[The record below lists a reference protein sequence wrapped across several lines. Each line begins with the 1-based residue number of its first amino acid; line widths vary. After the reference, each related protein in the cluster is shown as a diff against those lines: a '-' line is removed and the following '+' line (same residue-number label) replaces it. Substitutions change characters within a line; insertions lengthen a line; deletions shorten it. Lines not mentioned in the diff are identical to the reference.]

1 MVTLPELWLPILLS
15 GIAVFIAS
23 AIINMFLPYH
33 RSDYKKLPD
42 EERVMAEL
50 RKVELTPG
58 NYVFPH
64 ADGMAEMNSEAYI
77 QRRTAGPVGFLS
89 VVKSGPVSMGPQLA
103 AWFVFTLA
111 VGVLAAYVASR
122 TLPPGADYLTVFRVI
137 GATALGAYAIG
148 LWEYAIWFGR
158 SWVATLK
165 SSFDGLIYALLT
177 AGVFSWLW
185 P

>member
-1 MVTLPELWLPILLS
+1 MVTLTELWLPILVS

-23 AIINMFLPYH
+23 AIINMLLPYH

-42 EERVMAEL
+42 EEQVMAEL
-50 RKVELTPG
+50 RKVGLTPG

-64 ADGMAEMNSEAYI
+64 AGSMAEMGSDAYI
-77 QRRTAGPVGFLS
+77 QRRTAGPAGILN
-89 VVKSGPVSMGPQLA
+89 VVKSGPVSLGPQLA
-103 AWFVFTLA
+103 AWFVFTLV

-122 TLPPGADYLTVFRVI
+122 TLPPGAEYLTVFRVI
-137 GATALGAYAIG
+137 GATALAGYVLG
-148 LWEYAIWFGR
+148 LWEYTIWFGR

-177 AGVFSWLW
+177 AGIFSWLW